1 MTMKIRRPKVN
12 IPSYVKVSAMLSS
25 SCKGRIDRGYIKS
38 MTVALSEF
46 DRKRSDSSKKFHK
59 DLSSDD

>member
-25 SCKGRIDRGYIKS
+25 GNGSIDRRYIKS
-38 MTVALSEF
+38 MTVALGEF
-46 DRKRSDSSKKFHK
+46 DRKRAESAKKFNK
-59 DLSSDD
+59 DLSSND

>member
-12 IPSYVKVSAMLSS
+12 IPSYVKISAMLSP
-25 SCKGRIDRGYIKS
+25 SCKGRIDRSYIKS
-38 MTVALSEF
+38 MTVALNDF
-46 DRKRSDSSKKFHK
+46 DRKRSENSKKFHK